1 MQLLD
6 YIVEDLTV
14 HAAVALETVHMNQD
28 STIRTVGL
36 RLFSIKRKSTG
47 ITIFQRLRGIMFK
60 RLSVILFRRL
70 GLILLKSDF
79 RTIFNSFWPTSLT
92 WSLFYSRI

>member
-79 RTIFNSFWPTSLT
+79 RTICTH
-92 WSLFYSRI
+92 